1 MDSRPSA
8 RQVSRPAAALFG
20 LIVAASTV
28 ALVVPLFQFDR
39 GVKVGDVASR
49 TFTATHAKEYQSDI
63 LTEAEREER
72 ANAVPEESLPVDT
85 SIRDQQVDRA
95 ARYVD
100 SVRAIVS
107 RSDLSAQQK
116 QDQIANLSTPQ
127 PLANFERAAL
137 LNIDPGR
144 LTAFR
149 QMVSSGLATLLSA
162 PLKKDDIDR
171 AVTSYTDGVKD
182 LTPGNSDERNALI
195 AVLRT
200 FSVETFR
207 VDQPATDA
215 KREQARQAVPPVV
228 RTFSSG
234 QVIVTEGQ
242 EISAQDIEALKV
254 TGVIDDG
261 FDLYAVGGGV
271 IIALGLGVLLGVYA
285 YLFQPFQPP
294 ANRRMVLVAVTMAAV
309 LIGARVALPVL
320 TPDTS
325 ERFFA
330 FALPVATAA
339 IVAASFA
346 DLSLAVLIAV
356 SVGLFAAFVGGTAP
370 QIAGSSYVG
379 SLQSLE
385 LGMTYTAAGL
395 AGAAAVYRANRLSR
409 FAMAGLAVA
418 ATSGLV
424 MLVFWLIAAPR
435 ENVDLAWIALA
446 AGTHGL
452 ASAVLAV
459 GVFVV
464 LAMVFGVTTRL
475 QLMELAQADHPLLR
489 RLQEEAPGTYHHS
502 MLVGALAERAATR
515 IGADALLVRV
525 GAYYHDI
532 GKLAM
537 PGNYV
542 ENMLDGAASPHE
554 ALPSIES
561 ARIIRSHV
569 TNGLE
574 MARKYHLPSVVRDFI
589 PQHHGTRLVT
599 YFYRKAVEAGE
610 AVEPKDYRY
619 DGPRP
624 QSREAAIVML
634 ADSSEAVA
642 RARQDE
648 GAPGMDAMVDSV
660 FAERLAEG
668 QLDECDITLREIQ
681 AVAASFK
688 ATLRAVYH
696 PRVQYPSPTADE
708 IATLARGET
717 PGAVARG

>member
-1 MDSRPSA
+1 MQTRPAS
-8 RQVSRPAAALFG
+8 RQVNRASAALFG
-20 LIVAASTV
+20 LIIAAATV

-39 GVKVGDVASR
+39 GLKEGDVASR
-49 TFTATHAKEYQSDI
+49 TFTAAHGKEFESQI
-63 LTEAEREER
+63 LTEAGQNER
-72 ANAVPEESLPVDT
+72 AQAVPEESLPVDT
-85 SIRDQQVDRA
+85 SLRDQQVDRA
-95 ARYVD
+95 ARFVD
-100 SVRAIVS
+100 SVRAISS
-107 RSDLSAQQK
+107 RTDLTAQQK
-116 QDQIANLSTPQ
+116 QDQLANLSTPQ

-137 LNIDPGR
+137 LNMDPAR
-144 LTAFR
+144 LLAFR

-162 PLKKDDIDR
+162 PLKKDDIEKTVGAYAD
-171 AVTSYTDGVKD
+171 TVKEF
-182 LTPGNSDERNALI
+182 TPGSSDERNALI
-195 AVLRT
+195 GVMRV

-215 KREQARQAVPPVV
+215 KREQARQSVPPVV
-228 RTFSSG
+228 RTFSQG

-242 EISAQDIEALKV
+242 EISAQDIEALKA
-254 TGVIDDG
+254 TGVIEDG
-261 FDLYAVGGGV
+261 IDLYAVAGG
-271 IIALGLGVLLGVYA
+271 ILMALGLGALLGIYT
-285 YLFQPFQPP
+285 YLFQPFTEP

-309 LIGARVALPVL
+309 LIGARIALPAV

-325 ERFFA
+325 DRFFA
-330 FALPVATAA
+330 FGLPVATAA
-339 IVAASFA
+339 IVTACFA
-346 DLSLAVLIAV
+346 DLSLAVLVAV
-356 SVGLFAAFVGGTAP
+356 AVGLFAVFVGGTAP

-385 LGMTYTAAGL
+385 LGITYTAGGL
-395 AGAAAVYRANRLSR
+395 AGAAVVYRANRVSR
-409 FAMAGLAVA
+409 FAVAGLVVA
-418 ATSGLV
+418 GTTGGV
-424 MLVFWLIAAPR
+424 MVVFWLVGAPR
-435 ENVDLAWIALA
+435 ENVQLGWIAVA
-446 AGTHGL
+446 AAVHGL

-475 QLMELAQADHPLLR
+475 QLMELAQSEHPLLR

-502 MLVGALAERAATR
+502 MLVGALAERAAGR

-542 ENMLDGAASPHE
+542 ENMLDGAASPHD
-554 ALPSIES
+554 ALASVES
-561 ARIIRSHV
+561 ARIIRAHV
-569 TNGLE
+569 TNGLDL
-574 MARKYHLPSVVRDFI
+574 ARKYRLPSVVRDFI

-599 YFYRKAVEAGE
+599 FFYRQAVEQGE
-610 AVEPKDYRY
+610 TIEPKDYRY

-648 GAPGMDAMVDSV
+648 GAGGLDQMVDSV

-668 QLDECDITLREIQ
+668 QLDECDITLRELQ
-681 AVAASFK
+681 VVAASFK

-717 PGAVARG
+717 PIASR

>member
-1 MDSRPSA
+1 MQIRPAS
-8 RQVSRPAAALFG
+8 RQVNRTSAALFG
-20 LIVAASTV
+20 LILAAATV

-39 GVKVGDVASR
+39 GLKVGDVASR
-49 TFTATHAKEYQSDI
+49 TFTAAHGEEFESQI
-63 LTEAEREER
+63 LTDAERNER
-72 ANAVPEESLPVDT
+72 AQAVPEESLPVDT
-85 SIRDQQVDRA
+85 SLRDQQVDKA
-95 ARYVD
+95 ARFVD
-100 SVRAIVS
+100 SVRAVS
-107 RSDLSAQQK
+107 SRTDLTAQQK
-116 QDQIANLSTPQ
+116 QDQLANLSTPQ

-137 LNIDPGR
+137 LNMDPAR
-144 LTAFR
+144 LVAFR

-162 PLKKDDIDR
+162 PLKKDDIDK
-171 AVTSYTDGVKD
+171 AASAYADTVKD
-182 LTPGNSDERNALI
+182 FTPGSSDERNALI
-195 AVLRT
+195 GVLRT

-215 KREQARQAVPPVV
+215 RREQARQSVPPVV
-228 RTFSSG
+228 RTFSQG

-242 EISAQDIEALKV
+242 EISAQDIEALKA

-261 FDLYAVGGGV
+261 LDLYAVAGGIV
-271 IIALGLGVLLGVYA
+271 MALGLGTLLGVYT
-285 YLFQPFQPP
+285 YLFQPFAEP
-294 ANRRMVLVAVTMAAV
+294 ANRRMVLVAVTVAAV
-309 LIGARVALPVL
+309 LIGARIALPAV
-320 TPDTS
+320 TPDTH
-325 ERFFA
+325 ERFFS

-339 IVAASFA
+339 IVTACFA
-346 DLSLAVLIAV
+346 DLSLAVLVAV
-356 SVGLFAAFVGGTAP
+356 AVGLFAVFVGGTAP

-379 SLQSLE
+379 SLQALE
-385 LGMTYTAAGL
+385 LGMTYTAGGL
-395 AGAAAVYRANRLSR
+395 AGAAAVYRANRVSR
-409 FAMAGLAVA
+409 FAVAGIVVA
-418 ATSGLV
+418 ATTAAI
-424 MLVFWLIAAPR
+424 MLVFWLVAAPR
-435 ENVDLAWIALA
+435 ENVQLGWIALA
-446 AGTHGL
+446 AAVHGL

-475 QLMELAQADHPLLR
+475 QLMELAQAEHPLLR

-502 MLVGALAERAATR
+502 MLVGALAERAAAR
-515 IGADALLVRV
+515 VGADALLVRV

-542 ENMLDGAASPHE
+542 ENMLDGAQSPHDSM
-554 ALPSIES
+554 ASVES
-561 ARIIRSHV
+561 ARIIRAHV
-569 TNGLE
+569 TNGIELG
-574 MARKYHLPSVVRDFI
+574 RKYHLPAVVRDFI

-599 YFYRKAVEAGE
+599 FFYRQAVENGE

-648 GAPGMDAMVDSV
+648 GVGGLDQMVDSV

-668 QLDECDITLREIQ
+668 QLDECDITLRELQ
-681 AVAASFK
+681 VVAASFK

-717 PGAVARG
+717 PIVSS